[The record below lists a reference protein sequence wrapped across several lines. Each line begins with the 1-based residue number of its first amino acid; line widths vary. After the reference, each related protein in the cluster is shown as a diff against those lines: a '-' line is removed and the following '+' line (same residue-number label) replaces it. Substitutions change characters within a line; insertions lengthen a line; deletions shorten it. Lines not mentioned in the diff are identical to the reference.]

1 MELREQCPGCK
12 FAKEKN
18 IIIRFLMM
26 MEKLKEVILKMFN
39 VVFLI
44 WYFLTL
50 IIMIIG
56 VFVLKLFE
64 NFKELKRLRKENAYM
79 KTKIEIFK

>member
-1 MELREQCPGCK
+1 
-12 FAKEKN
+12 
-18 IIIRFLMM
+18 
-26 MEKLKEVILKMFN
+26 MFN
-39 VVFLI
+39 VIFLI

-79 KTKIEIFK
+79 KTKIKNLNDENRDMNKMNKVLNETIFLLKK

>member
-1 MELREQCPGCK
+1 
-12 FAKEKN
+12 
-18 IIIRFLMM
+18 
-26 MEKLKEVILKMFN
+26 MFN

-56 VFVLKLFE
+56 VFILKLFE
-64 NFKELKRLRKENAYM
+64 NFKELKRLRKENSYM
-79 KTKIEIFK
+79 KSKIKILNDENRDMDKMNKVLNETIFLLKK

>member
-1 MELREQCPGCK
+1 
-12 FAKEKN
+12 
-18 IIIRFLMM
+18 
-26 MEKLKEVILKMFN
+26 MFN
-39 VVFLI
+39 VIFLI

-64 NFKELKRLRKENAYM
+64 NFKELKRLRRENYYM
-79 KTKIEIFK
+79 KTKIKILNDENRDMNKMNKVLNETIFLLKK

>member
-1 MELREQCPGCK
+1 
-12 FAKEKN
+12 
-18 IIIRFLMM
+18 
-26 MEKLKEVILKMFN
+26 MFN
-39 VVFLI
+39 VLFLI

-50 IIMIIG
+50 IIMIIA

-79 KTKIEIFK
+79 KTKIEILNDENRDMNKMNKILAGFFLIESRKAR

>member
-1 MELREQCPGCK
+1 
-12 FAKEKN
+12 
-18 IIIRFLMM
+18 
-26 MEKLKEVILKMFN
+26 MFN

-64 NFKELKRLRKENAYM
+64 NFKELKRLRKENEYM
-79 KTKIEIFK
+79 KTKIKILNDENRDINKMNKVLNETIFLLKK

>member
-1 MELREQCPGCK
+1 
-12 FAKEKN
+12 
-18 IIIRFLMM
+18 
-26 MEKLKEVILKMFN
+26 MFN

-50 IIMIIG
+50 IIMIIS

-64 NFKELKRLRKENAYM
+64 NFKELKRLRRENTLM
-79 KTKIEIFK
+79 KTKIKILNDENRDMNKINKVLNETIFLLKK

>member
-1 MELREQCPGCK
+1 
-12 FAKEKN
+12 
-18 IIIRFLMM
+18 
-26 MEKLKEVILKMFN
+26 MFN

-79 KTKIEIFK
+79 KTKIEILNDEKRDMDKMNKVLNETIFLLKK

>member
-1 MELREQCPGCK
+1 
-12 FAKEKN
+12 
-18 IIIRFLMM
+18 
-26 MEKLKEVILKMFN
+26 MFN
-39 VVFLI
+39 VIFLI

-64 NFKELKRLRKENAYM
+64 NFKELKRLRKENSYM
-79 KTKIEIFK
+79 KTKIKILNDENRDMNKMNKILNETIFLLKK

>member
-1 MELREQCPGCK
+1 
-12 FAKEKN
+12 
-18 IIIRFLMM
+18 
-26 MEKLKEVILKMFN
+26 MFN

-64 NFKELKRLRKENAYM
+64 NFKELKRLRRENAFM
-79 KTKIEIFK
+79 KTKIKILNDENRDMNKMNKILNETIFLLKK

>member
-1 MELREQCPGCK
+1 
-12 FAKEKN
+12 
-18 IIIRFLMM
+18 
-26 MEKLKEVILKMFN
+26 MFN

-64 NFKELKRLRKENAYM
+64 NFKELKRLRKENTYM
-79 KTKIEIFK
+79 KTKIKILNDENRDMDKMNKVLNETIFLLKK

>member
-1 MELREQCPGCK
+1 
-12 FAKEKN
+12 
-18 IIIRFLMM
+18 
-26 MEKLKEVILKMFN
+26 MFN
-39 VVFLI
+39 VIFLI

-64 NFKELKRLRKENAYM
+64 NFKELKRLRKENARM
-79 KTKIEIFK
+79 KTKIKILNDVNRDMNRMNKVLNETIFLLKK

>member
-1 MELREQCPGCK
+1 
-12 FAKEKN
+12 
-18 IIIRFLMM
+18 
-26 MEKLKEVILKMFN
+26 MFN

-79 KTKIEIFK
+79 KTKIKILNDENRDMNKMNKVLNETIFLLKK

>member
-1 MELREQCPGCK
+1 
-12 FAKEKN
+12 
-18 IIIRFLMM
+18 
-26 MEKLKEVILKMFN
+26 MFN

-56 VFVLKLFE
+56 IFVLKLFE
-64 NFKELKRLRKENAYM
+64 NFKELKRLRKENAIM
-79 KTKIEIFK
+79 KTKIKILNDENRDMNEMNKVLNETIFLLKK

>member
-1 MELREQCPGCK
+1 
-12 FAKEKN
+12 
-18 IIIRFLMM
+18 
-26 MEKLKEVILKMFN
+26 MFN
-39 VVFLI
+39 VLFLI

-64 NFKELKRLRKENAYM
+64 NFKELKRLRKENYYM
-79 KTKIEIFK
+79 KTKIKILNNENRDMNKMNKVLNETIFLLKK

>member
-1 MELREQCPGCK
+1 
-12 FAKEKN
+12 
-18 IIIRFLMM
+18 
-26 MEKLKEVILKMFN
+26 MFN
-39 VVFLI
+39 VLFLI

-50 IIMIIG
+50 IIMIIS

-79 KTKIEIFK
+79 KTKIEILNDENRDMNKINKILNETIFLLKK

>member
-1 MELREQCPGCK
+1 
-12 FAKEKN
+12 
-18 IIIRFLMM
+18 
-26 MEKLKEVILKMFN
+26 MFN

-64 NFKELKRLRKENAYM
+64 NFKELKRLRKENAIL
-79 KTKIEIFK
+79 KTKIKILNDVNRDMNKMNKVLNETIFLLKK

>member
-1 MELREQCPGCK
+1 
-12 FAKEKN
+12 
-18 IIIRFLMM
+18 
-26 MEKLKEVILKMFN
+26 MFN
-39 VVFLI
+39 VIFLI

-64 NFKELKRLRKENAYM
+64 NFKELKRLRKENAFM
-79 KTKIEIFK
+79 KTKIKILNDENRDMNKMNKVLNETIFLLKK

>member
-1 MELREQCPGCK
+1 
-12 FAKEKN
+12 
-18 IIIRFLMM
+18 
-26 MEKLKEVILKMFN
+26 MFN
-39 VVFLI
+39 VIFLI

-64 NFKELKRLRKENAYM
+64 NFKELKRLRKENEYM
-79 KTKIEIFK
+79 KTKIKILNDENRDMNKMNKVLNETIFLLKK

>member
-1 MELREQCPGCK
+1 
-12 FAKEKN
+12 
-18 IIIRFLMM
+18 
-26 MEKLKEVILKMFN
+26 MFN

-50 IIMIIG
+50 IIMIIA

-79 KTKIEIFK
+79 KTKIEILNDENRDMNKMNKILNETIFLLKK